1 MMMTPSFQKKND
13 DDVTRTFPCS
23 PSLSDPTNQRP
34 PMVWNKVLVKE
45 FCRIGFQQDFFSRVA
60 L

>member
-1 MMMTPSFQKKND
+1 MMMTPSFQKKYD

-45 FCRIGFQQDFFSRVA
+45 FCRDWIPT
-60 L
+60 